1 MTLRQRVLLG
11 IGLVAAVL
19 VVSNLVLAATF
30 ERYLVGRVDDQ
41 LADAASMPVLRTRVE
56 IRPGADEPE
65 PLTNL
70 FLGLADLSSGTIVQF
85 GTGLFDVSPPVLG
98 ARELAERVTSRSAAT
113 APFTATSADGEVRW
127 RVAAVDAGANSILVV
142 GIDLADVE
150 AALSRARIIQIGASL
165 AVLLT
170 LAAVA
175 WWVVRLGVRPVVAM
189 AATADEIAAGDLSRR
204 VEPLDERTEA
214 GRLAR
219 ALNSMLA
226 QIEQAF
232 VERERSEERV
242 RRFAADASHELR
254 TPLTSIRGYAELWQA
269 GGLREPEQLD
279 EAMGRLAAETQR
291 MSALVDDLL
300 LLERLDQGG
309 EPTREPVALDEL
321 AADAVR
327 DARAAQPER
336 PISVEL
342 GATTV
347 LGDEASLRQVVA
359 NLLTNA
365 LVHTEPDVPVHVRV
379 GPTSFGGR
387 LEVADRGQG
396 LEPEVAA
403 HVFERFYR
411 ADSARTRAGERG
423 SGLGLSIVRSVVERH
438 GGAVTMLTAPGQG
451 CHLVVDLP
459 GALTDLQPGSQDS
472 PS

>member
-1 MTLRQRVLLG
+1 VTLRRRVLLG

-19 VVSNLVLAATF
+19 VVSNLVLASTF
-30 ERYLVGRVDDQ
+30 ERYLIGRVDDQ
-41 LADAASMPVLRTRVE
+41 LADAASVPVLRARVE
-56 IRPGADEPE
+56 VRPGTDDPE

-98 ARELAERVTSRSAAT
+98 ARELAERAT
-113 APFTATSADGEVRW
+113 TRPNGIDPFTATSADGDVRW
-127 RVAAVDAGANSILVV
+127 RVAAVQAGPSSILVV
-142 GIDLADVE
+142 GIDLADVD
-150 AALSRARIIQIGASL
+150 AALSRARVIQIGASA
-165 AVLLT
+165 AVLVT

-175 WWVVRLGVRPVVAM
+175 WWVVRLGIRPVVAM

-219 ALNSMLA
+219 ALNSMLG

-232 VERERSEERV
+232 AERQRSEERV

-269 GGLREPEQLD
+269 GGLREP
-279 EAMGRLAAETQR
+279 AHRLAAESQR

-300 LLERLDQGG
+300 MLERLDQGHG
-309 EPTREPVALDEL
+309 TTREPVALDEL

-336 PISVEL
+336 PITVEL
-342 GATTV
+342 TPAAV
-347 LGDEASLRQVVA
+347 SGDEAALRQVVA
-359 NLLTNA
+359 NLVTNA

-379 GPTSFGGR
+379 GPTPFGGR

-411 ADSARTRAGERG
+411 ADSARTRSGERG
-423 SGLGLSIVRSVVERH
+423 TGLGLAIVRSVVERH
-438 GGAVTMLTAPGQG
+438 GGTVTLLTAPGAG
-451 CHLVVDLP
+451 CHFVVDLP
-459 GALTDLQPGSQDS
+459 AAPTDLQPGSQRS
-472 PS
+472 PR